1 MTTKP
6 RTMPLPPNVTPD
18 ARVIAWQTRHGDEW
32 ATICHAWEGGGG
44 THLAFASAPTTP
56 AGAVIVAGETVAWL
70 VGIAATGA
78 QHAWLTSAA
87 RLIGEGIAY
96 ETELET
102 MADELVDS
110 YDQLTFLY
118 ETARTLSAADTL
130 TDALRLVLAQARQII
145 GASGSALIVM
155 QPDAEV
161 LLLTDGVVPDTSLL
175 MLAHETATRADRALV
190 ANTTVAVGDALGA
203 GGARLT
209 EHNGIESLVVA
220 PIQTAEG
227 IASAAC
233 YGATKPDGFTAGN
246 RQLMQ
251 AVVEQSITIVARFAL
266 QEEQIRR
273 GRLARD
279 LELAAQIQ
287 TALLPAA
294 FPGVAWATLAAHILP
309 ASEVG
314 GDFYIHPDHDIPAGE
329 PLVIG
334 VGDVAGKGVAAALI
348 TTMCLSALRAEM
360 RHTTSPATA
369 LRAMQG
375 SVAGELDRVGSFV
388 TCALAAYH
396 HDAQILQYASAGHN
410 PPLLWHATTGIIEEL
425 SATGLPIGIDIGL
438 NIGDD
443 TVLFVSGDVLL
454 LYTDGVTE
462 AMAADGTLFGI
473 VRLREALQRVASQS
487 PTIIEETIIA
497 AVQAFAPEQRDDIT
511 LVVLKAEG

>member
-1 MTTKP
+1 MTTGP
-6 RTMPLPPNVTPD
+6 RTVHLSPSAMPD
-18 ARVIAWQTRHGDEW
+18 ARVVSWQARHGEVW
-32 ATICHAWEGGGG
+32 AAIRRAWEGGGG
-44 THLAFASAPTTP
+44 THLAFVGTP
-56 AGAVIVAGETVAWL
+56 ATFAGAVIVAGETVAWL
-70 VGIAATGA
+70 AGIATTDA
-78 QHAWLTSAA
+78 QYAWLTSAA
-87 RLIGEGIAY
+87 HLISESIAY
-96 ETELET
+96 ETELDT

-130 TDALRLVLAQARQII
+130 ADALRLVLAQARRII
-145 GASGSALIVM
+145 GAAGSALIVM

-175 MLAHETATRADRALV
+175 MLAHETATRAGRALV
-190 ANTTVAVGDALGA
+190 ANTTVAVCDALGV
-203 GGARLT
+203 GGARLA
-209 EHNGIESLVVA
+209 ECNGTGSLVVA

-233 YGATKPDGFTAGN
+233 YDATKPDGFTAGN

-266 QEEQIRR
+266 QEQQIHR

-294 FPGVAWATLAAHILP
+294 FPGAAWVTLAARILP

-329 PLVIG
+329 PFVVG

-360 RHTTSPATA
+360 RHTASPATA
-369 LRAMQG
+369 LQAMQG

-396 HDAQILQYASAGHN
+396 RDTRMLQYANAGHN
-410 PPLLWHATTGIIEEL
+410 PPLLWHAATGIIEEL
-425 SATGLPIGIDIGL
+425 PATGSPIGIDIGL
-438 NIGDD
+438 NIGDG
-443 TVLFVSGDVLL
+443 TVLFAPEDVLL

-473 VRLREALQRVASQS
+473 VRLREVLRRVAARS
-487 PTIIEETIIA
+487 PTVIEETIIA